1 MVKIYTSVCIA
12 LFLSVFGSQSLYAHG
27 AWLKT
32 ANGSYYAF
40 QQDTTKAKRDPSTF
54 SIKTDTIGQMMKA
67 LQKFKAVRDTV
78 NIRSSAPVPNL
89 SLQQIIKGNLAGVYV
104 QEPNGEPGTEQ
115 SIIIQGASGLLF
127 NKKDIYALQ
136 PAIYLNG
143 VPLVADNPFAFDVQK
158 YDYNRI
164 GPATNLLSQVDIN
177 NIQSITVIKD
187 PYELAKLG
195 PNAANGAIYITTKNA
210 KAGLRDISLNTY
222 FGYIT
227 APMVNTV
234 NGVYEN
240 NFRNQFYQKYN
251 PTGKPAS
258 YLRDSTNVAYFGP
271 SNWTD
276 LYYQNSPTFSADLG
290 ITGGSERA
298 NFRFFGSGTKNAGNA
313 DNTDINR
320 YNLFFG
326 INMAPFKW
334 LTMSSTVNTARLDRT
349 RNKSLRDRFAETRYI
364 PDLSSPLSPNAD
376 SYAFYLNENNRNVD
390 NNRSTVLNGNLS
402 LTAKVNKFVITTSGV
417 FNYNEGIRDYFIPS
431 TLLAGISYISNY
443 FGYSQRAALN
453 NNISY
458 KYDINKNHV
467 VDFEIGQSLQGD
479 TYKYNYARAYNGPN
493 DYVKLSFV
501 DARLTVDGFDN
512 PDYLNVLAKNDFYVF
527 RYIDKERNNLMS
539 FYGSAKY
546 SYKNLLTLSALLRR
560 DGASNGQPDSRWVTT
575 PAFNV
580 NWNLK
585 EQFLKQNR
593 GIDALHLS
601 ASWGRNLR
609 VFQDDRFA
617 AGPQYRSENGWE
629 EEPTIPGYGGLL
641 GINRPYNSGF
651 IGYNISLPFAER
663 TSLTLD
669 GSFLNSRIN
678 AAVTLY
684 NREDKNNVV
693 GLPVAVETGYST
705 QYKSG
710 MDINNKGIELLVN
723 GTVLQQADGFNWS
736 TGLNLSYN
744 KNKLSALPEGL
755 NELIYQNDNKL
766 AVGKSVGSYWLY
778 TNEGIYNTDGEVPIG
793 RTFNGIPIKAGDPKW
808 VDYNGD
814 NKIDNKDKVLTGDR
828 LPQFVGGWNNTVAYK
843 GFDLNFNFI
852 FAVGQKAINQYE
864 ATRYGF
870 VNREAG
876 NDINS
881 VKEVSS
887 WQSIDSEKSYPIYN
901 PWSPVDPYRADQD
914 LFLESASY
922 VKLRS
927 ITLGYDFS
935 KAGFFKKAG
944 GKFRRAYLYA
954 TALNLFTLTNFSG
967 TDPELI
973 NYNGIYD
980 GANITIPRTFV
991 LGFKL
996 DL

>member
-1 MVKIYTSVCIA
+1 MVKNSTSNFIVLLLTVFAFSPAYAIRKTMFAMHNMA
-12 LFLSVFGSQSLYAHG
+12 LAQ
-27 AWLKT
+27 
-32 ANGSYYAF
+32 
-40 QQDTTKAKRDPSTF
+40 QQDPARKDTVKYST
-54 SIKTDTIGQMMKA
+54 KTDTIGQMLRS
-67 LQKFKAVRDTV
+67 LQKFRTVRDT
-78 NIRSSAPVPNL
+78 IDIKSSKTVPNL
-89 SLQQIIKGNLAGVYV
+89 SLQQIVKGNLAGVYV

-115 SIIIQGASGLLF
+115 SMIIQGASGLLF
-127 NKKDIYALQ
+127 NKKDIYGLQ

-143 VPLVADNPFAFDVQK
+143 VPLVADNPFAFDIQK

-164 GPATNLLSQVDIN
+164 GPATNLLSQIDIN
-177 NIQSITVIKD
+177 NIQSITVVKD
-187 PYELAKLG
+187 PFELAKLG

-210 KAGLRDISLNTY
+210 RAGLRDISLNSY
-222 FGYIT
+222 FGYAT
-227 APMVNTV
+227 SPRVNPV

-240 NFRNQFYQKYN
+240 NFRNQFYTKYN
-251 PTGKPAS
+251 PSGNLAS

-276 LYYQNSPTFSADLG
+276 LYYQNTPGYSADLG

-298 NFRFFGSGTKNAGNA
+298 NFRFFGSATKNAGNA
-313 DNTDINR
+313 DDTSLDR

-334 LTMSSTVNTARLDRT
+334 LTVSSTVNTARLDRN

-376 SYAFYLNENNRNVD
+376 TYANYLVENERNVD

-402 LTAKVNKFVITTSGV
+402 LNAKVGKFVISTSGL
-417 FNYNEGIRDYFIPS
+417 FNYNEGVRDYFIPS
-431 TLLAGISYISNY
+431 TLLAGVSYISNY
-443 FGYSQRAALN
+443 FGYSQRASLN
-453 NNISY
+453 NNLSY
-458 KYDINKNHV
+458 KYEINNHHKI
-467 VDFEIGQSLQGD
+467 DFELGQTFQGD

-501 DARLTVDGFDN
+501 DARLTINGADN
-512 PDYLNVLAKNDFYVF
+512 PNYLNVLAKNDFYVF

-546 SYKNLLTLSALLRR
+546 SYKNLIEFNALVRR

-575 PAFNV
+575 PAFSV

-585 EQFLKQNR
+585 EQLMKESR
-593 GIDALHLS
+593 GIDALKLS
-601 ASWGRNLR
+601 AAWGRTLR
-609 VFQDDRFA
+609 IFLDDRFA

-651 IGYNISLPFAER
+651 IGYNITLPYADR
-663 TSLTLD
+663 TSISLD
-669 GSFLNSRIN
+669 AAFLNNRLN
-678 AAVTLY
+678 TAVTVY
-684 NREDKNNVV
+684 NRHDRNNVI

-705 QYKSG
+705 EYKSG
-710 MDINNKGIELLVN
+710 MDINNKGIELLIN
-723 GTVLQQADGFNWS
+723 GAVLQQRGGMFWS
-736 TGLNLSYN
+736 TGLNASYN
-744 KNKLSALPEGL
+744 INKLSALPEGL
-755 NELIYQNDNKL
+755 SELIYQNDNKL
-766 AVGKSVGSYWLY
+766 QVGKSVGSYWLY
-778 TNEGIYNTDGEVPIG
+778 KNEGIYSSDAEVPAG
-793 RTFNGIPIKAGDPKW
+793 RTFNGIPLKAGDPIW
-808 VDYNGD
+808 VDNNGD
-814 NKIDNKDKVLTGDR
+814 NRVDSKDKVLTGDR
-828 LPQFVGGWNNTVAYK
+828 LPKFIGGWNNTLAYK
-843 GFDLNFNFI
+843 NFDLNFNII
-852 FAVGQKAINQYE
+852 FAAGQKAINQYE

-887 WQSIDSEKSYPIYN
+887 WQSIDGERNYPIYN
-901 PWSPVDPYRADQD
+901 PWSPVDAYRADQD
-914 LFLESASY
+914 LFLENAAY
-922 VKLRS
+922 IKLRS
-927 ITLGYDFS
+927 VTLGYDFS
-935 KAGFFKKAG
+935 KTAVFKKLGA
-944 GKFRRAYLYA
+944 KFRRAYLYA
-954 TALNLFTLTNFSG
+954 TALNLFTITDFSG
-967 TDPELI
+967 VDPELI

>member
-1 MVKIYTSVCIA
+1 MIKIYTSKVFLML
-12 LFLSVFGSQSLYAHG
+12 LFVFAYSSVSGIERLSLSMVAKLNVQ
-27 AWLKT
+27 
-32 ANGSYYAF
+32 
-40 QQDTTKAKRDPSTF
+40 QQDTAKKDTTRYST
-54 SIKTDTIGQMMKA
+54 KTDTIGEMVRA
-67 LQKFKAVRDTV
+67 LQKFKSIRDT
-78 NIRSSAPVPNL
+78 IDIKSSKSVPNL

-115 SIIIQGASGLLF
+115 SMIIQGTSGLLF

-143 VPLVADNPFAFDVQK
+143 VPLVADNPFAFDIQK
-158 YDYNRI
+158 YDFNRI
-164 GPATNLLSQVDIN
+164 GPATNLSSQIDIN

-187 PYELAKLG
+187 PFELAKLG

-210 KAGLRDISLNTY
+210 RAGLRDISLNSY
-222 FGYIT
+222 FGYVT
-227 APMVNTV
+227 APNVNTV

-240 NFRNQFYQKYN
+240 NFRNQFYRKYN
-251 PTGKPAS
+251 PSGDLAS
-258 YLRDSTNVAYFGP
+258 YLRDSTNTAYFGR

-276 LYYQNSPTFSADLG
+276 LYYQNSPSYSADLG

-298 NFRFFGSGTKNAGNA
+298 NFRFFGSATKNAGNA
-313 DNTDINR
+313 DDTGINR

-334 LTMSSTVNTARLDRT
+334 LTVSSAVNTARLDRT
-349 RNKSLRDRFAETRYI
+349 RNRSLRDRFAETRYI
-364 PDLSSPLSPNAD
+364 PDLSSPLSPNAE
-376 SYAFYLNENNRNVD
+376 SYSSYLMENERNVD
-390 NNRSTVLNGNLS
+390 NNRSTILNGNLS
-402 LTAKVNKFVITTSGV
+402 LTAKVGKFVISTSGL

-431 TLLAGISYISNY
+431 TLLAGVSYISNY
-443 FGYSQRAALN
+443 FGYSQRALLSN
-453 NNISY
+453 NLSY
-458 KYDINKNHV
+458 KYEINKRHL

-501 DARLTVDGFDN
+501 DARQTINGVDN
-512 PDYLNVLAKNDFYVF
+512 PDYLNVLANNDFYVF

-560 DGASNGQPDSRWVTT
+560 DGSSNGQPDSRWVNT
-575 PAFNV
+575 PAFGL
-580 NWNLK
+580 NWNIKQHLLK
-585 EQFLKQNR
+585 NAK
-593 GIDALHLS
+593 GIDGLKLS
-601 ASWGRNLR
+601 AAWGRTLR
-609 VFQDDRFA
+609 IFLDDRFA

-651 IGYNISLPFAER
+651 IGYNISLPYADR
-663 TSLTLD
+663 TSVTLD
-669 GSFLNSRIN
+669 ATFFKNRLN
-678 AAVTLY
+678 AALTGY
-684 NREDKNNVV
+684 DREDKNNVI
-693 GLPVAVETGYST
+693 GLPVAVETGYSN

-710 MDINNKGIELLVN
+710 MDINNKGLELVIN
-723 GTVLQQADGFNWS
+723 GSILQKTNGFNWG
-736 TGLNLSYN
+736 TGLNVSYN
-744 KNKLSALPEGL
+744 QNKLSALPEGIT
-755 NELIYQNDNKL
+755 ELIYQNDNKL
-766 AVGKSVGSYWLY
+766 MVGQSVGSYWLY
-778 TNEGIYNTDGEVPIG
+778 KNEGIYNNDSEVPAG
-793 RTFNGIPIKAGDPKW
+793 RSFNGIPVKAGDPIW
-808 VDYNGD
+808 ADTNGD
-814 NKIDNKDKVLTGDR
+814 NKIDSRDKILTGDR
-828 LPQFVGGWNNTVAYK
+828 LPRFIGGWNNVLIYK
-843 GFDLNFNFI
+843 GFDLNFNI
-852 FAVGQKAINQYE
+852 IVAAGQKAINQYD

-887 WQSIDSEKSYPIYN
+887 WQSIDGEKNYALYN
-901 PWSPVDPYRADQD
+901 PWSPVDAYRSDQD

-922 VKLRS
+922 IKLRS
-927 ITLGYDFS
+927 VTFGYDFS
-935 KAGFFKKAG
+935 KAGFFKKVG

-954 TALNLFTLTNFSG
+954 TALNVFTLTSFSG
-967 TDPELI
+967 VDPELI